1 MPFGVYNSDGSI
13 HTTTVP
19 GTSWTGLYAADGS
32 VNVVVDDAGHNGP
45 YHPCGALRINSSTN
59 SRNYDPSGAYHSN
72 HVKGS
77 NK

>member
-1 MPFGVYNSDGSI
+1 MAFGVYNQDGSA

-32 VNVVVDDAGHNGP
+32 INTVLDDAAHNGP
-45 YHPCGALRINSSTN
+45 YHPCGALRVNSGTS
-59 SRNYDPSGAYHSN
+59 SKVYDPSGAYYLN
-72 HVKGS
+72 HILGS